1 MQGNIGKTNQI
12 ESNQRLKVRVP
23 IDKKLRLAQ
32 HIRQE
37 NMDNR
42 MKIRQRERLLYGT
55 EASVPLWEKGSSFHA
70 GDTLREGMDA
80 SDVRPEETMPDAA
93 GSFKLRMTVA
103 IFLFIGFLLCDAG
116 QYKIFGYTTG
126 DLYGMI
132 AEDYFQINDP
142 ENAKQLPQLSELL
155 QLDLSD
161 L

>member
-1 MQGNIGKTNQI
+1 MQGNIGKTNQT
-12 ESNQRLKVRVP
+12 ETNQRLKPRVP
-23 IDKKLRLAQ
+23 VDKKLRLAQ

-55 EASVPLWEKGSSFHA
+55 ETSVPLWEKSSSFHS

-80 SDVRPEETMPDAA
+80 VDMHSEETIPDAS

-116 QYKIFGYTTG
+116 QYKIFGYSTS

-132 AEDYFQINDP
+132 TEDYFQINDA

-155 QLDLSD
+155 KLDLSD

>member
-1 MQGNIGKTNQI
+1 
-12 ESNQRLKVRVP
+12 
-23 IDKKLRLAQ
+23 
-32 HIRQE
+32 
-37 NMDNR
+37 
-42 MKIRQRERLLYGT
+42 
-55 EASVPLWEKGSSFHA
+55 
-70 GDTLREGMDA
+70 
-80 SDVRPEETMPDAA
+80 MPDAA

-142 ENAKQLPQLSELL
+142 ENAKQPPQLSELL
-155 QLDLSD
+155 KLDLSD

>member
-1 MQGNIGKTNQI
+1 MQGNKEKENRI
-12 ESNQRLKVRVP
+12 ESYQRPKTRVP

-32 HIRQE
+32 YLRQE

-55 EASVPLWEKGSSFHA
+55 DASVPLWEKGNSFHS
-70 GDTLREGMDA
+70 GETFRESMDTTDP
-80 SDVRPEETMPDAA
+80 RPEETMPDAT
-93 GSFKLRMTVA
+93 GSFKFRMTVA

-116 QYKIFGYTTG
+116 QYKIFGYSTS

-132 AEDYFQINDP
+132 TEDYFQINDS
-142 ENAKQLPQLSELL
+142 ENTKEQPQLSELL
-155 QLDLSD
+155 KLDLSD